1 MIQSDKKDIR
11 DLTWSDILS
20 ENADR
25 RYNIIPTLA
34 DAMLSQE
41 PEAFVRQIVLPISN
55 VFFENMGRNDT
66 QGTTDTTYALWA
78 LYQLDYLMNVFAD
91 TDATYRRYFSAE
103 VEAKNYANLMVFLS
117 PIANGTSLVYKSTE
131 GYIYDTY
138 DMNIVGMV
146 WKNYKHIRDTD
157 GVYMSFLFGKNKKNK
172 RNATEHVCAIR
183 REMMRQIPSLPLPW
197 GYAPDTNTK
206 YESTL
211 RWMPLFND
219 NTEDVKLWRDSFGQR
234 LFSVATG
241 LPKHVVFFP
250 AYRSAYSDRDKN
262 PKISINM
269 STLWAAPKTQT
280 SFLSIGDLKMLEQP
294 DNAIAV
300 YRPEIWHLLEQNTC
314 PSSLLSWND
323 NKYDIW
329 ANLFLRVLPEILP
342 LQTKENILG
351 SFKVFR
357 QILNN
362 LDTKGKNSLMAEA
375 ALVRSA
381 NTLARSGKFADA
393 DIRMEAV
400 SLLHDRAPN
409 PTAMESMM
417 RGYDDYEPYYNTI
430 LPAIENDMAPAEI
443 LKNRLGCLL
452 AHEDYENPHTD
463 KRGADLF
470 ANIRLCFDGAKPQTE
485 YVLDQLLHAASMP
498 LDENTRME
506 NDASSGFYN
515 VPSKRRVLIMLLTL
529 GKMTEAKRPSLPPY
543 MVCNWT
549 RSMNEKNRLLD
560 NPNICGKPYDLTFS
574 GKQTQSFI
582 VAMLLVNNFMTQS
595 AIRITVNH
603 EKWEKVFSLKQYF
616 INKNFR
622 KSAQGYFPFPSAEPL
637 YNKIEA
643 LKDEDNILQIADG
656 CVDIFGEALE
666 DLTDFYAPLCGTNP
680 EDVKS
685 WLRRPELYLSLLDV
699 ALEDAPFLGP
709 KKIKESLTEDDK
721 TALNLDRRPI
731 GIGMLRRQSI
741 FGNSIL
747 SDEYQ
752 RLAYIGAVD
761 GEVGILP
768 ASKFD
773 EEASFR
779 QGKSDWVSGIR
790 SRNTKTSTPEQGIT
804 KGEPVYE

>member
-103 VEAKNYANLMVFLS
+103 VEAEKYANKMVFLS
-117 PIANGTSLVYKSTE
+117 PMANGTSLVYKSAE

-146 WKNYKHIRDTD
+146 WKNYKHIRDID
-157 GVYMSFLFGKNKKNK
+157 GVYMSFLFGKNKKDK

-183 REMMRQIPSLPLPW
+183 REMMRQIPNLPLPW
-197 GYAPDTNTK
+197 GYAIDTNNK
-206 YESTL
+206 SASTL
-211 RWMPLFND
+211 RWMPLFN
-219 NTEDVKLWRDSFGQR
+219 NNAEDVKLWRDSFGQR
-234 LFSVATG
+234 LFSAATG
-241 LPKHVVFFP
+241 LPKHVVFLP
-250 AYRSAYSDRDKN
+250 AYQNSYYNRDKN
-262 PKISINM
+262 PKISFDM

-280 SFLSIGDLKMLEQP
+280 SFLSIGDLQMLEQP
-294 DNAIAV
+294 DNALSV
-300 YRPEIWHLLEQNTC
+300 YRPEIWHLLEQNTG

-323 NKYDIW
+323 NKYDTW
-329 ANLFLRVLPEILP
+329 ADLFLRVLPEILP
-342 LQTKENILG
+342 LQSKENILS
-351 SFKVFR
+351 SFKVLR
-357 QILNN
+357 KVLAS
-362 LDTKGKNSLMAEA
+362 LSTREENSLMAEA

-381 NTLARSGKFADA
+381 NTLVRSGKFADA
-393 DIRMEAV
+393 DIRIEAV

-417 RGYDDYEPYYNTI
+417 RGYDDYKPYYNTI
-430 LPAIENDMAPAEI
+430 LPAIEDDMTPAEI
-443 LKNRLGCLL
+443 FKNRLGCLL
-452 AHEDYENPHTD
+452 AHKDYENSPPD
-463 KRGADLF
+463 KRGHDLF
-470 ANIRLCFDGAKPQTE
+470 ANIRLCFDDAKPQTE
-485 YVLDQLLHAASMP
+485 YALNQLLHAASMP
-498 LDENTRME
+498 LDGDATIE
-506 NDASSGFYN
+506 NDAFSGFYN
-515 VPSKRRVLIMLLTL
+515 VPSKRRTLIMLLTL
-529 GKMTEAKRPSLPPY
+529 GSMTEAERPPLPSY
-543 MVCNWT
+543 MVCNWST
-549 RSMNEKNRLLD
+549 SANEKNRLLD
-560 NPNICGKPYDLTFS
+560 NPNICAKPYDLTFS

-603 EKWEKVFSLKQYF
+603 EKWEKVFSLRQYF
-616 INKNFR
+616 INKNLR
-622 KSAQGYFPFPSAEPL
+622 KSAQGYFPLPSAEPL

-643 LKDEDNILQIADG
+643 LSDEDNILQIADG
-656 CVDIFGEALE
+656 CANIFGEVLE

-773 EEASFR
+773 EGASFH

-790 SRNTKTSTPEQGIT
+790 SRNAKTSTPETGIT